1 MKKKFK
7 CYRCGKTNEFETDGA
22 LMELRESANAST
34 DCTYVVE
41 CKSCGAENRVT
52 VKEDTNDGNPAR

>member
-7 CYRCGKTNEFETDGA
+7 CYRCGKVNEFETDKA
-22 LMELRESANAST
+22 LVELREAAEVSPGR
-34 DCTYVVE
+34 TYVVE

-52 VKEDTNDGNPAR
+52 VKENAE